1 MKRVSLVVILAV
13 ALAAGIARLGAIGAS
28 GSGSVAIS
36 NSTPIVQDF
45 DTLSNST
52 SPSNVLPTGWYLTE
66 LGTGAAAD
74 GKYVVGT
81 GSSNAGGA
89 YSFGAASAT
98 DRALG
103 SVGSGTV
110 TPIHYG
116 AKLTNTGAGPISA
129 LTISY
134 DGEMWR
140 RGPSTTPDGLTFSY
154 STTATDLTSAGFVT
168 VSGLNFT
175 SPGNSCAAAAGATDG
190 NSTACRTTITGTIT
204 GLSLNPGAS
213 IWIRWTDTDTVGS
226 DDGVA
231 IDNVSIAA
239 TFSTER

>member
-1 MKRVSLVVILAV
+1 MKRVSLVVILAT
-13 ALAAGIARLGAIGAS
+13 ALAAGIARLGADGAS

-36 NSTPIVQDF
+36 DSTPIVQNF

-52 SPSNVLPTGWYLTE
+52 SPSNVLPTGWYLAE
-66 LGTGAAAD
+66 IGTGGAAD

-89 YSFGAASAT
+89 YSFGAASST

-110 TPIHYG
+110 ATIHYG
-116 AKLTNTGAGPISA
+116 AKLTNTGEGPIST

-140 RGPSTTPDGLTFSY
+140 RGPSTAPDGLSFSY
-154 STTATDLTSAGFVT
+154 STTATDLASAGFVT

-175 SPGNSCAAAAGATDG
+175 SD
-190 NSTACRTTITGTIT
+190 RK
-204 GLSLNPGAS
+204 
-213 IWIRWTDTDTVGS
+213 
-226 DDGVA
+226 
-231 IDNVSIAA
+231 
-239 TFSTER
+239 